1 MTAQLKRKVGIISC
15 SGEEICEGT
24 VSRVATRLVL
34 EKLCADRTVTL
45 CLPLFLAGGQD
56 ERSFAK
62 NYPTVAVDGCGKLC
76 AAKATAT
83 YSAEPAAQVV
93 VTEVAKRFPDLKA
106 DSRRNL
112 GEAGMELAY
121 RVAEEIAARV
131 DELLSREA
139 EVPQD
144 ATPAQGTQAGACSC
158 QGGGVPTKAI
168 MVAGAPV
175 EVVGMQSILARFHA
189 ADAPEPELKA
199 QILKMAKI
207 YNYVPS
213 EQESAYAEA
222 LWREFVSYR
231 ADEDADG

>member
-1 MTAQLKRKVGIISC
+1 MTDIVKRKVGVISC

-34 EKLCADRTVTL
+34 ETLCADRTVTL

-56 ERSFAK
+56 ERDFAK
-62 NYPTVAVDGCGKLC
+62 TFPTVAVDGCSKLC
-76 AAKATAT
+76 AAKATAA
-83 YSAEPAAQVV
+83 YSAVPAASVV

-106 DSRRNL
+106 DSRRKL

-121 RVAEEIAARV
+121 HVAEEIAARV
-131 DELLSREA
+131 DELLSH
-139 EVPQD
+139 EVEGLQN
-144 ATPAQGTQAGACSC
+144 ATPAQANQAGACSC
-158 QGGGVPTKAI
+158 QSGGVPSKEI
-168 MVAGAPV
+168 LVAGAPV
-175 EVVGMQSILARFHA
+175 EVVGLQPILARFHA
-189 ADAPEPELKA
+189 ADLPESELKA

-207 YNYVPS
+207 YNYVPP

-231 ADEDADG
+231 EDGDTVG